1 MIDFQLH
8 RNPAGQLVFTAAD
21 GSVFTGVVPMRAFP
35 ISAPEHGLSLI
46 SAAGHE
52 LAWIEHLTELPAAQQ
67 VLLQDALAQLE
78 FMPEITRLLD
88 VSSFATPTT
97 WTVQTNRGDTQ
108 FVLKAEDDIRRISAT
123 TLMIA
128 DRHGVHYLIR
138 NLVSLDKHSRKLLDR
153 FL

>member
-8 RNPAGQLVFTAAD
+8 RNPAGQLVFSAAD
-21 GSVFTGVVPMRAFP
+21 GSVFTGVVPVRAFP
-35 ISAPEHGLSLI
+35 ISAPEQGLSLI

-52 LAWIEHLTELPAAQQ
+52 LAWIAHLTELPAAQQ
-67 VLLQDALAQLE
+67 AQLQAELAQLA
-78 FMPEITRLLD
+78 FMPEIIRLLD

-108 FVLKAEDDIRRISAT
+108 FVLKGEDNIRRISAS

-138 NLVSLDKHSRKLLDR
+138 NLITLDKHSRKLLDR